1 MTRGRRRLRTHAVR
15 DDHRVLAAAR
25 YLVDALDLAIAHADA
40 ARLGARREVG
50 EVPAWRARAV
60 VARPDARLRLRLGR
74 AQERR
79 HDLVGVLADAVDDQ
93 LLDATQAGRAAAGV
107 ALLPPHVRF
116 PRLGHTDLDRVPVEG
131 AEGNPKGKR
140 VSLASQRGKRWKR
153 IAGYRGQWFSEGLK
167 RQSEQLYL

>member
-1 MTRGRRRLRTHAVR
+1 M
-15 DDHRVLAAAR
+15 
-25 YLVDALDLAIAHADA
+25 DALHLALAHADA

-50 EVPAWRARAV
+50 EVPARRARPV

-93 LLDATQAGRAAAGV
+93 LLDAAQAGRAAAGV
-107 ALLPPHVRF
+107 ALLPPHVRLA
-116 PRLGHTDLDRVPVEG
+116 RLGHADLDRVPVE
-131 AEGNPKGKR
+131 AARKRPKRRESEFCVAAPQAVG
-140 VSLASQRGKRWKR
+140 SNSGS
-153 IAGYRGQWFSEGLK
+153 GQWFSGGLK